1 MVNCPC
7 GLYSELQSLAENVN
21 KFLQC
26 LNKLSDKKESEI
38 FGFGLTFEVLYQGQ
52 QSVFF
57 TASVF
62 GLIQTCIEWVLD
74 QIWCDDSCVLVF
86 PRAYYFLCE
95 ETYHRYIKTNS
106 IPWDVSKN
114 KRKFCK

>member
-38 FGFGLTFEVLYQGQ
+38 FGFGLTFEVLY
-52 QSVFF
+52 
-57 TASVF
+57 
-62 GLIQTCIEWVLD
+62 
-74 QIWCDDSCVLVF
+74 
-86 PRAYYFLCE
+86 
-95 ETYHRYIKTNS
+95 
-106 IPWDVSKN
+106 
-114 KRKFCK
+114 